1 MWTSRLAQS
10 GDPYEKVR
18 AQRQNLM
25 LASPGT
31 HLKDMEGFKLNALT
45 RILQQQ
51 VTWMSCS
58 VEAGP
63 LKGLDSGP
71 TFAMTD

>member
-1 MWTSRLAQS
+1 MRTSSLAQS
-10 GDPYEKVR
+10 GGPCERVR
-18 AQRQNLM
+18 AQRQNPV

-58 VEAGP
+58 LEAGP
-63 LKGLDSGP
+63 LEGLDSGP